1 MDLEIAGRWAVVCG
15 ASKGLGRAC
24 ALALAREGVNVVMA
38 ARTRASLDESRA
50 QIEAETGV
58 QVIAVQADI
67 TTVPGREQVLDAAP
81 RIDILVTN
89 AGGPP
94 PGDFRSLAREDWLA
108 ALEANMLAPI
118 ELIRHAVGPM
128 IERRFGRIVNITSS
142 AAKAPVDILCLSN
155 GARAGLSGFAGGAA
169 RQLARHNVTL
179 NNLLPGKFDTGR
191 LRSNNAARARRAGVP
206 LQDEVQSQIRAI
218 PAGRFGDPIEFG
230 EACAFLCGARAGYIT
245 GQNILIDG
253 GAYPGLF

>member
-1 MDLEIAGRWAVVCG
+1 MDLGIAGRWAVVCG
-15 ASKGLGRAC
+15 ASKGLGHAC

-38 ARTRASLDESRA
+38 ARTRVELDDSCARVRD
-50 QIEAETGV
+50 QSGV
-58 QVIAVQADI
+58 QVIAVQADV
-67 TTVPGREQVLDAAP
+67 TTEQGRGQVLDAAP

-94 PGDFRSLAREDWLA
+94 PGDFRDLAREDWLA
-108 ALEANMLAPI
+108 AIEANMLAPI

-169 RQLARHNVTL
+169 RQIARHNVTL

-191 LRSNNAARARRAGVP
+191 LRSNNTARAQRAGIS
-206 LQDEVQSQIRAI
+206 LQEEVERQAQAI
-218 PAGRFGDPIEFG
+218 PAGRFGDPAEFG